1 MNDSNVAIVFVMTCL
16 IAVMSFMCICLR
28 MEAKKLT
35 KIAKN
40 YKDYYEKTRKEIALA
55 KIDLLEVACRAEAIL
70 NVLDE
75 AKNDMEESKNDE
87 LSSGEKNLD
96 K

>member
-1 MNDSNVAIVFVMTCL
+1 MNDPNVAIIFVMTCL

-75 AKNDMEESKNDE
+75 AKNDMEESKNDLPNE
-87 LSSGEKNLD
+87 EKNLD
-96 K
+96 

>member
-1 MNDSNVAIVFVMTCL
+1 MNDPNVAIVFVMTCL
-16 IAVMSFMCICLR
+16 IAVMSLMCICLR

-40 YKDYYEKTRKEIALA
+40 YKDYYEKTQKEIATA

-70 NVLDE
+70 AVLDE

-87 LSSGEKNLD
+87 LSNEEKSMD
-96 K
+96 